1 MASEV
6 SMYQKI
12 TDDIR
17 GAIDYGVLKPGDKV
31 PSVSALKGKYGV
43 SHITALRVYK
53 ELSDLRYV
61 QQKRGCGY
69 FVRSNEELKRPA
81 FTGNIGCFIRPLR
94 GYNNIDN
101 YFNDI
106 NLGIQTEICGRHINL
121 LTSHTVLPLNN
132 PPVSDASLEHIADA
146 MLEMADNVDGYLV
159 DERIP
164 DNMLQ
169 RVIRSSDKPMVIINR
184 LSKLPMDTVTPP
196 NREGMLK
203 ILDTAVRIGYNNFI
217 YCSPGT
223 TQTNYQERFAA
234 FKSFA
239 VNNNIPDSRI
249 VVVDGCSLNPLA
261 ETLASLEKGIKQLKP
276 QGKLLIAASLDPI
289 GREIL
294 DWLPTINLHPGK
306 DIGVLST
313 DGFGYIN
320 FKKPEMTS
328 VLSRPEQL
336 GGMAVDLLLR
346 RISAETHA
354 GPQNYSPEATFSFGE
369 TI

>member
-1 MASEV
+1 MASEL

-94 GYNNIDN
+94 AYNNTDN

-106 NLGIQTEICGRHINL
+106 NLGIQTEICSRHINL
-121 LTSHTVLPLNN
+121 LTSHTVLPLNS
-132 PPVSDASLEHIADA
+132 PPVSDASLEHIVDA
-146 MLEMADNVDGYLV
+146 MLEMTDRVDGYLV
-159 DERIP
+159 DERIT
-164 DNMLQ
+164 DDMLQ
-169 RVIRSSDKPMVIINR
+169 RALRHTGKPMVIVNR
-184 LSKLPMDTVTPP
+184 LSELPVDTVTPP
-196 NREGMLK
+196 NREGVTK
-203 ILDTAVRIGYNNFI
+203 GLDTAARMGYSSFI
-217 YCSPGT
+217 YCNQGT
-223 TQTNYQERFAA
+223 AQTNFQERFAA
-234 FKSFA
+234 FKSFVA
-239 VNNNIPDSRI
+239 ENNIPDSRI
-249 VVVDGCSLNPLA
+249 VIVDGCSLNPLA

-276 QGKLLIAASLDPI
+276 QGRILIVVPASI
-289 GREIL
+289 GQECL
-294 DWLPTINLHPGK
+294 DWLPTRNLRPGK
-306 DIGVLST
+306 DIGVLCT
-313 DGFGYIN
+313 DGFGYSS

-328 VLSRPEQL
+328 VLSKPEQI
-336 GGMAVDLLLR
+336 GYMAVDRLLR
-346 RISAETHA
+346 HLSEEAHA
-354 GPQNYSPEATFSFGE
+354 RPKNYSPEATFSFGE